1 MPCNPPPVPGVLWPS
16 GLTWGAAG
24 AADPMLGLVVLLFP
38 VLARLVLRVVWGRL
52 QGEMEVGGEL
62 SRGHQGRAEGLEG
75 GLPRPRFPS
84 RVCPHPPVRAPPSSV
99 GPGMLP
105 GDCRGPGRVAPRPGR
120 RGRRPT
126 AGAWRPVGQS
136 ARWVEAWGVGGRPA
150 RPGQWWQRPPPS
162 PGSGT
167 RLGLT
172 CPWGRAPG
180 PGLAS
185 RAPRAGLRKWEW
197 SKPASGR
204 GQGALGAEAA
214 VAIGEEE
221 QAWPPRCRAGG
232 GGRES
237 T

>member
-1 MPCNPPPVPGVLWPS
+1 
-16 GLTWGAAG
+16 
-24 AADPMLGLVVLLFP
+24 MLGLVVLLFP

-150 RPGQWWQRPPPS
+150 RPGQWWQRPPPE
-162 PGSGT
+162 P
-167 RLGLT
+167 RVWDKARADVPLG
-172 CPWGRAPG
+172 PSARAW
-180 PGLAS
+180 PGLQGSKS
-185 RAPRAGLRKWEW
+185 RAQEVGVEQAGLGAGTGSAGSRG
-197 SKPASGR
+197 SCRNRGR
-204 GQGALGAEAA
+204 GTGLAAPMQGGRGRPGKHVRAA
-214 VAIGEEE
+214 GPEPGLLPSSE
-221 QAWPPRCRAGG
+221 AWPGG
-232 GGRES
+232 EDR
-237 T
+237 